1 MPRTPKQLRL
11 MPRPA
16 IGPLVRQFAGDSVR
30 WADAELT
37 LARAE
42 LHALGRR
49 SIFAAIFAATGL
61 AALLAAIITLADAGV
76 AAAAGYFGSD
86 IAAGL
91 AVAAALLVFAAFCV
105 MAMRRMFS
113 WQAESLMFRWLA
125 GPGDQGRTSQWT
137 R

>member
-1 MPRTPKQLRL
+1 MS
-11 MPRPA
+11 RPA

-30 WADAELT
+30 WADAELA

-42 LHALGRR
+42 LHDLGRR
-49 SIFAAIFAATGL
+49 SISAMIFAAIGL
-61 AALLAAIITLADAGV
+61 AALLAAIITLAEAGV
-76 AAAAGYFGSD
+76 AAAAGYLGSD
-86 IAAGL
+86 IAAGF
-91 AVAAALLVFAAFCV
+91 AVATALLVFAAFCV

-113 WQAESLMFRWLA
+113 WQAESVIFRWVF